1 MMPSESELLSYWEPD
16 QLKRW
21 SEELLRK
28 RGFSGEDSE
37 YLSRIGLPRTND
49 WSWEIG
55 EQVDDLPTAGPS
67 GALVTVALDTMVVP
81 ICADLSKA
89 GQIVAIED
97 VGTFRFVN
105 SSVRH
110 FGACLY
116 HYRRIAYFDRAQ
128 DREKDLEVFREL
140 LGKIVDLDPPAV
152 AETQNLLVSD
162 TCPNHDR
169 DDVRVRSFS
178 P

>member
-21 SEELLRK
+21 PEELVHK
-28 RGFSGEDSE
+28 RGFSEEDSE
-37 YLSRIGLPRTND
+37 YLSKIGLPRTND

-55 EQVDDLPTAGPS
+55 ERVDDLPIVGPS
-67 GALVTVALDTMVVP
+67 GTLVTVALDTMVVP

-89 GQIVAIED
+89 GQIVAMEE
-97 VGTFRFVN
+97 VGSFRFVN

-128 DREKDLEVFREL
+128 DRKKDFEVFREL
-140 LGKIVDLDPPAV
+140 LGEIVELDPPAV
-152 AETQNLLVSD
+152 AQPETYWSLILAEI
-162 TCPNHDR
+162 TTGMM
-169 DDVRVRSFS
+169 
-178 P
+178 